1 MFCETL
7 YHTNEF
13 TSDEV
18 CSLVDINLVNK
29 LSDELK
35 KHQVTIATAESCT
48 GGLVAHTL
56 TNVSGSSQYFDQGVI
71 SYSNKAKEDLLGVP
85 EEVIKKFGAVSK
97 EVAEAMAQGI
107 RQRASVDYG
116 VATTGIAGP
125 TGGTKEKPVGL
136 VYIAI
141 AAKNQ
146 IMTQRFLF
154 SGDRLSNKEST
165 CRALLELLYEIVTQK
180 KS

>member
-1 MFCETL
+1 MGCETL

-56 TNVSGSSQYFDQGVI
+56 TNISGSSQYFDQGVI
-71 SYSNKAKEDLLGVP
+71 TYSNKAKVDLLGVP
-85 EEVIKKFGAVSK
+85 DELIKKVGAVSK
-97 EVAEAMAQGI
+97 EVVEAMAQGI

-116 VATTGIAGP
+116 LATTGIAGP

-136 VYIAI
+136 VYTAV
-141 AAKNQ
+141 AAENLVLVK
-146 IMTQRFLF
+146 RFLF
-154 SGDRLSNKEST
+154 SGDRLTIKEQT
-165 CRALLELLYEIVTQK
+165 CRALLGLLYEIITEK

>member
-141 AAKNQ
+141 ATKNQ
-146 IMTQRFLF
+146 IVTQRFLF